1 MTCKQLNLIDLE
13 EILVQLGHFPTKQ
26 NEKESW
32 YLNPFSFETD
42 ASFKLSKI
50 HNCWYL
56 FSEGIGGNNIDFIR
70 KYFRYSVKEVLTW
83 ASAQNFSSFPYQTNN
98 YQGLGYLSR
107 NNSSTPNPVRKM
119 ESELLSQSYYTKS
132 NYKIHKILDLENI
145 NLKKYL
151 KERGLSVK
159 IYPYVREV
167 YFSMNNKQ
175 LYALGLENLSG
186 GIELRN
192 SFYKGSV
199 LKKDISL
206 LRITDIGDGKNAN
219 NFYKS
224 NHKKYQQNNSDNEV
238 YRNVS
243 VFEGMMDMFSFIE
256 LQKSYVGDLLVMNSV
271 ALLGRA
277 KEYLKSYS
285 NISLFLDN
293 DSAGLKSKIE
303 LQTSFPDA
311 IDYSHLYSG
320 YKDLNEFLIS
330 IQYKSGNKF
339 KKAL

>member
-32 YLNPFSFETD
+32 YINPFSFESK
-42 ASFKLSKI
+42 ASFKLNKS

-56 FSEGIGGNNIDFIR
+56 FSEGIGGNNIDFVK
-70 KYFRYSVKEVLTW
+70 KYYGYSVKEVLVW
-83 ASAQNFSSFPYQTNN
+83 ASAQLFSSFPYQTNN
-98 YQGLGYLSR
+98 DYHLSENKLSMLNPINKLESGLL
-107 NNSSTPNPVRKM
+107 P
-119 ESELLSQSYYTKS
+119 QSYYTKS
-132 NYKIHKILDLENI
+132 NYKIQKILDLENK
-145 NLKKYL
+145 NLKRYL
-151 KERGLSVK
+151 RERGLSSKV
-159 IYPYVREV
+159 YPYVREV
-167 YFSMNNKQ
+167 HFSMNNKQ

-186 GIELRN
+186 GLELRN

-199 LKKDISL
+199 LKKDISFL
-206 LRITDIGDGKNAN
+206 SIGTDDGRETRDSD
-219 NFYKS
+219 KS
-224 NHKKYQQNNSDNEV
+224 NHRKYQQNNSDNKV

-243 VFEGMMDMFSFIE
+243 VFEGMMDMLSFIE
-256 LQKSYVGDLLVMNSV
+256 LQKSYVGDLLILNSV

-293 DSAGLKSKIE
+293 DSAGLKSKTE

-311 IDYSHLYSG
+311 IDYGHLYSG
-320 YKDLNEFLIS
+320 HKDLNEFLMS
-330 IQYKSGNKF
+330 MQYKSRNKF
-339 KKAL
+339 RKIL

>member
-13 EILVQLGHFPTKQ
+13 EILAQLGHFPTKH
-26 NEKESW
+26 NEKELW
-32 YLNPFSFETD
+32 YLNPFSPETK
-42 ASFKLSKI
+42 ASFKLNKSY
-50 HNCWYL
+50 NCWYL
-56 FSEGIGGNNIDFIR
+56 FSEGIGGNNIDFVK
-70 KYFRYSVKEVLTW
+70 KYYGYSVKEVLVW
-83 ASAQNFSSFPYQTNN
+83 ASAQCFSSFPYQTNHHH
-98 YQGLGYLSR
+98 LSEYKL
-107 NNSSTPNPVRKM
+107 PKLNPIKKL
-119 ESELLSQSYYTKS
+119 ESRLLPQSYNTKS
-132 NYKIHKILDLENI
+132 NYKIQKILDLENR

-151 KERGLSVK
+151 KERGLSAKV
-159 IYPYVREV
+159 YPYVREV

-206 LRITDIGDGKNAN
+206 LRITDIDDGKNAN

-224 NHKKYQQNNSDNEV
+224 NHRKYQQNNSDNKV

-243 VFEGMMDMFSFIE
+243 VFEGMMDMLSFIE
-256 LQKSYVGDLLVMNSV
+256 LRKSYVGDLLILNSV
-271 ALLGRA
+271 ALLGKA

-293 DSAGLKSKIE
+293 DSVGLKSKTE
-303 LQTSFPDA
+303 LQTSFPEA
-311 IDYSHLYSG
+311 IDYGHLYSG
-320 YKDLNEFLIS
+320 HKDLNEFLMS
-330 IQYKSGNKF
+330 MQYKS
-339 KKAL
+339 